1 MEGKKE
7 GKIFWKLLWGHTAK
21 GDAFIWYRQKI
32 WIMQNFK
39 GISLWFL
46 LFLIGVLE
54 FLLAYIICTTEKG
67 KYHMFSL
74 ICGIYF
80 LKMNGRARCWW
91 LMLIIF
97 DTSGLRSGGVWLK
110 SSPASGSWDPHLKK
124 KQSKVPWRYGSRSKE
139 PAFWVWSPEV
149 IHQSHY
155 KKRTTEM
162 WDRFCLGLVPAAG
175 GKVKGEYEG
184 CEYAQSTFYTWMK
197 I

>member
-91 LMLIIF
+91 LMPIIF

-110 SSPASGSWDPHLKK
+110 SSPASSSWDLHVKNTN
-124 KQSKVPWRYGSRSKE
+124 SKVPWTYGSRSKE

-149 IHQSHY
+149 THQPHY

-162 WDRFCLGLVPAAG
+162 WGRFCLGWVPAGG
-175 GKVKGEYEG
+175 GKVKVEYER

>member
-1 MEGKKE
+1 MLKD
-7 GKIFWKLLWGHTAK
+7 FRC
-21 GDAFIWYRQKI
+21 DFC
-32 WIMQNFK
+32 F
-39 GISLWFL
+39 
-46 LFLIGVLE
+46 FLIGVLKI
-54 FLLAYIICTTEKG
+54 LLACVSCTAEKV

-149 IHQSHY
+149 THQSHY

-162 WDRFCLGLVPAAG
+162 WDRFCWSWCQQEGEKWKESMKDVNML
-175 GKVKGEYEG
+175 KVL
-184 CEYAQSTFYTWMK
+184 STHEWKYNYDAFWNYFRNSGRADEEER
-197 I
+197 